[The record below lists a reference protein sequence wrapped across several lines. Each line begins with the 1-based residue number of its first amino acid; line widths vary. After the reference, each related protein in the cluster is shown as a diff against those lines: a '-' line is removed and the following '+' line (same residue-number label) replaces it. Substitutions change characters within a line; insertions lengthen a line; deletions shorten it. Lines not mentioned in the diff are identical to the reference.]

1 MRKLLSTLLAL
12 SLALSL
18 GACAV
23 KVDPTGPDAPK
34 PSQPETPELTFAV
47 GTPLTHESTYTADD
61 GTLLLHT
68 NYELPQLEL
77 RTADGALYEPGAAAT
92 QSAAVAVRDAFNAE
106 MERCYAAV
114 LSNESELAQEARDH
128 YGSDSMSFEYIYYED
143 ELLGEV
149 VYQTDGLISVL
160 ANAYAFYGG
169 AHPNTS
175 TLTWSFDLTT
185 GEFLTL
191 DSLDAQP
198 STDSALGESL
208 THTLAMAV
216 LEQIDAQGLSE
227 YYFEDYASYIFDLA
241 ANASFYFNGKGLT
254 IVFDPAVIAP
264 YAASA
269 QKFEIPYSR
278 FYNALDSHT
287 QSLLNVPQD
296 EIIIADYYTTKTL
309 WSWFNMTTP
318 PVDSGAPGITVDG
331 LPLARVTLGD
341 VNTLDELRA
350 QGFKAFYVAIGCQGG
365 RLAGIPGEDAEDVT
379 VAVDFLR
386 EVNSGKIDALP
397 GRTIVVGG
405 GNVAIDVAR
414 NACRLGSE
422 HVEMFCLESEA
433 QMPAS
438 EEERREAIE
447 DGAHISCGWGPKE
460 VHLDEA
466 GRVCGIT
473 FKRCTRVFDDE
484 GRFAPEYDENDLRR
498 VDADRVIMS
507 IGQSIV
513 WGDLLAGSK
522 VELGRGQGAL
532 ADPQTYQ
539 TAEPDIFVG
548 GDVYTGPS
556 FAIDAIAAGHEAAVS
571 IHRFVQPGST
581 LTIGRNQRRY
591 TALDR
596 DDVVLESY
604 DNASREV
611 AHVDR
616 EREKAAPFSE
626 YVETFTEEQVRAETA
641 RCLGCGASIV
651 DPNKCIGCGVCT
663 TKCEFDA
670 IHLHRDLPECSK
682 MVKSED
688 KFKAILPYM
697 AKREIKIRFAKKEK

>member
-1 MRKLLSTLLAL
+1 MKKLFASLLAL

-191 DSLDAQP
+191 DGLDAQP

-241 ANASFYFNGKGLT
+241 ANASFYFNDKGMT

-264 YAASA
+264 YAASGP
-269 QKFEIPYSR
+269 QTFEIPYSH
-278 FYNALDSHT
+278 FYNALDAHT
-287 QSLLNVPQD
+287 QSLLDVPQD

-350 QGFKAFYVAIGCQGG
+350 LLCEHVSAELADEWLATGRFVESDGALYAAWADRGSDITIDTESYLVAWNGD
-365 RLAGIPGEDAEDVT
+365 AGELMQTITRREWNDETG
-379 VAVDFLR
+379 DF
-386 EVNSGKIDALP
+386 VP
-397 GRTIVVGG
+397 VP
-405 GNVAIDVAR
+405 
-414 NACRLGSE
+414 GSE
-422 HVEMFCLESEA
+422 TYYAYPFTTMSRHA
-433 QMPAS
+433 
-438 EEERREAIE
+438 
-447 DGAHISCGWGPKE
+447 
-460 VHLDEA
+460 
-466 GRVCGIT
+466 
-473 FKRCTRVFDDE
+473 VFSA
-484 GRFAPEYDENDLRR
+484 FP
-498 VDADRVIMS
+498 
-507 IGQSIV
+507 
-513 WGDLLAGSK
+513 
-522 VELGRGQGAL
+522 
-532 ADPQTYQ
+532 
-539 TAEPDIFVG
+539 
-548 GDVYTGPS
+548 
-556 FAIDAIAAGHEAAVS
+556 
-571 IHRFVQPGST
+571 
-581 LTIGRNQRRY
+581 
-591 TALDR
+591 
-596 DDVVLESY
+596 
-604 DNASREV
+604 
-611 AHVDR
+611 
-616 EREKAAPFSE
+616 
-626 YVETFTEEQVRAETA
+626 
-641 RCLGCGASIV
+641 C
-651 DPNKCIGCGVCT
+651 
-663 TKCEFDA
+663 
-670 IHLHRDLPECSK
+670 
-682 MVKSED
+682 
-688 KFKAILPYM
+688 PY
-697 AKREIKIRFAKKEK
+697 

>member
-1 MRKLLSTLLAL
+1 MKKLFASLLAL

-92 QSAAVAVRDAFNAE
+92 QSTAVAVRDAFNAE

-128 YGSDSMSFEYIYYED
+128 YGSDSMSFEYSYYED

-175 TLTWSFDLTT
+175 TLAWSFDLTT

-191 DSLDAQP
+191 DGLDAQP

-241 ANASFYFNGKGLT
+241 ANASFYFNDKGMT

-269 QKFEIPYSR
+269 QKFEIPYSH

-350 QGFKAFYVAIGCQGG
+350 LLCEHVSAELADEWLATGRFVESDGALYAACADRGSDITIDTESYLVAWNGD
-365 RLAGIPGEDAEDVT
+365 AGEIMQTITRREWNDETG
-379 VAVDFLR
+379 DF
-386 EVNSGKIDALP
+386 VSVP
-397 GRTIVVGG
+397 
-405 GNVAIDVAR
+405 
-414 NACRLGSE
+414 GSE
-422 HVEMFCLESEA
+422 TYYGYPFTTMNRHA
-433 QMPAS
+433 
-438 EEERREAIE
+438 
-447 DGAHISCGWGPKE
+447 
-460 VHLDEA
+460 
-466 GRVCGIT
+466 
-473 FKRCTRVFDDE
+473 VFSA
-484 GRFAPEYDENDLRR
+484 FP
-498 VDADRVIMS
+498 
-507 IGQSIV
+507 
-513 WGDLLAGSK
+513 
-522 VELGRGQGAL
+522 
-532 ADPQTYQ
+532 
-539 TAEPDIFVG
+539 
-548 GDVYTGPS
+548 
-556 FAIDAIAAGHEAAVS
+556 
-571 IHRFVQPGST
+571 
-581 LTIGRNQRRY
+581 
-591 TALDR
+591 
-596 DDVVLESY
+596 
-604 DNASREV
+604 
-611 AHVDR
+611 
-616 EREKAAPFSE
+616 
-626 YVETFTEEQVRAETA
+626 
-641 RCLGCGASIV
+641 C
-651 DPNKCIGCGVCT
+651 
-663 TKCEFDA
+663 
-670 IHLHRDLPECSK
+670 
-682 MVKSED
+682 
-688 KFKAILPYM
+688 PY
-697 AKREIKIRFAKKEK
+697 

>member
-1 MRKLLSTLLAL
+1 MKKLFASLLAL

-92 QSAAVAVRDAFNAE
+92 QSTAVAVRDAFNAE

-128 YGSDSMSFEYIYYED
+128 YGSDSMSFEYSYYED

-175 TLTWSFDLTT
+175 TLAWSFDLTT

-191 DSLDAQP
+191 DGLDAQP

-216 LEQIDAQGLSE
+216 LEQIDVQGLSE

-241 ANASFYFNGKGLT
+241 ANASFYFNDKGMT

-269 QKFEIPYSR
+269 QKFEIPYSH

-350 QGFKAFYVAIGCQGG
+350 LLCEHVSAELADEWLATGRFVESDGALYAACADRGSDITIDTESYLVAWNGD
-365 RLAGIPGEDAEDVT
+365 AGEIMQTITRREWNDETG
-379 VAVDFLR
+379 DF
-386 EVNSGKIDALP
+386 VP
-397 GRTIVVGG
+397 VP
-405 GNVAIDVAR
+405 
-414 NACRLGSE
+414 GSE
-422 HVEMFCLESEA
+422 TYYGYPFTTMNRHA
-433 QMPAS
+433 
-438 EEERREAIE
+438 
-447 DGAHISCGWGPKE
+447 
-460 VHLDEA
+460 
-466 GRVCGIT
+466 
-473 FKRCTRVFDDE
+473 VFSA
-484 GRFAPEYDENDLRR
+484 FP
-498 VDADRVIMS
+498 
-507 IGQSIV
+507 
-513 WGDLLAGSK
+513 
-522 VELGRGQGAL
+522 
-532 ADPQTYQ
+532 
-539 TAEPDIFVG
+539 
-548 GDVYTGPS
+548 
-556 FAIDAIAAGHEAAVS
+556 
-571 IHRFVQPGST
+571 
-581 LTIGRNQRRY
+581 
-591 TALDR
+591 
-596 DDVVLESY
+596 
-604 DNASREV
+604 
-611 AHVDR
+611 
-616 EREKAAPFSE
+616 
-626 YVETFTEEQVRAETA
+626 
-641 RCLGCGASIV
+641 C
-651 DPNKCIGCGVCT
+651 
-663 TKCEFDA
+663 
-670 IHLHRDLPECSK
+670 
-682 MVKSED
+682 
-688 KFKAILPYM
+688 PY
-697 AKREIKIRFAKKEK
+697 

>member
-1 MRKLLSTLLAL
+1 MKKLFASLLAL

-23 KVDPTGPDAPK
+23 KVGPTGPDAPK

-191 DSLDAQP
+191 DGLDAQP

-241 ANASFYFNGKGLT
+241 VNASFYFNDKGIV

-350 QGFKAFYVAIGCQGG
+350 LLCEHVSAELADEWLATGRFVESDGALYAACADRGSDITIDTESYLVAWNGD
-365 RLAGIPGEDAEDVT
+365 AGEIMQTITRREWNDETG
-379 VAVDFLR
+379 DF
-386 EVNSGKIDALP
+386 VP
-397 GRTIVVGG
+397 VP
-405 GNVAIDVAR
+405 
-414 NACRLGSE
+414 GSE
-422 HVEMFCLESEA
+422 TYYGYPFTTMNRHA
-433 QMPAS
+433 
-438 EEERREAIE
+438 
-447 DGAHISCGWGPKE
+447 
-460 VHLDEA
+460 
-466 GRVCGIT
+466 
-473 FKRCTRVFDDE
+473 VFSA
-484 GRFAPEYDENDLRR
+484 FP
-498 VDADRVIMS
+498 
-507 IGQSIV
+507 
-513 WGDLLAGSK
+513 
-522 VELGRGQGAL
+522 
-532 ADPQTYQ
+532 
-539 TAEPDIFVG
+539 
-548 GDVYTGPS
+548 
-556 FAIDAIAAGHEAAVS
+556 
-571 IHRFVQPGST
+571 
-581 LTIGRNQRRY
+581 
-591 TALDR
+591 
-596 DDVVLESY
+596 
-604 DNASREV
+604 
-611 AHVDR
+611 
-616 EREKAAPFSE
+616 
-626 YVETFTEEQVRAETA
+626 
-641 RCLGCGASIV
+641 C
-651 DPNKCIGCGVCT
+651 
-663 TKCEFDA
+663 
-670 IHLHRDLPECSK
+670 
-682 MVKSED
+682 
-688 KFKAILPYM
+688 PY
-697 AKREIKIRFAKKEK
+697 

>member
-1 MRKLLSTLLAL
+1 MKKLFASLLAL

-350 QGFKAFYVAIGCQGG
+350 LLCEHVSAELADEWLATGRFVESDGALYAAWADRGSDITIDTESYLVAWNGD
-365 RLAGIPGEDAEDVT
+365 AGEIMQTITRREWNDETG
-379 VAVDFLR
+379 DF
-386 EVNSGKIDALP
+386 VP
-397 GRTIVVGG
+397 VP
-405 GNVAIDVAR
+405 
-414 NACRLGSE
+414 GSE
-422 HVEMFCLESEA
+422 AYYGYPF
-433 QMPAS
+433 
-438 EEERREAIE
+438 
-447 DGAHISCGWGPKE
+447 
-460 VHLDEA
+460 
-466 GRVCGIT
+466 IT
-473 FKRCTRVFDDE
+473 MNRHAVFSA
-484 GRFAPEYDENDLRR
+484 FP
-498 VDADRVIMS
+498 
-507 IGQSIV
+507 
-513 WGDLLAGSK
+513 
-522 VELGRGQGAL
+522 
-532 ADPQTYQ
+532 
-539 TAEPDIFVG
+539 
-548 GDVYTGPS
+548 
-556 FAIDAIAAGHEAAVS
+556 
-571 IHRFVQPGST
+571 
-581 LTIGRNQRRY
+581 
-591 TALDR
+591 
-596 DDVVLESY
+596 
-604 DNASREV
+604 
-611 AHVDR
+611 
-616 EREKAAPFSE
+616 
-626 YVETFTEEQVRAETA
+626 
-641 RCLGCGASIV
+641 C
-651 DPNKCIGCGVCT
+651 
-663 TKCEFDA
+663 
-670 IHLHRDLPECSK
+670 
-682 MVKSED
+682 
-688 KFKAILPYM
+688 PY
-697 AKREIKIRFAKKEK
+697 

>member
-1 MRKLLSTLLAL
+1 MKKLLSTLLAL

-23 KVDPTGPDAPK
+23 KVDPSEPDAPK

-92 QSAAVAVRDAFNAE
+92 QSATVAVRDAFNAE

-191 DSLDAQP
+191 DGLDTQP

-216 LEQIDAQGLSE
+216 LEQIEAQGLSE

-241 ANASFYFNGKGLT
+241 ANASFYFNDKGMT

-269 QKFEIPYSR
+269 QKFEIPYSH

-318 PVDSGAPGITVDG
+318 PVDSGAPDITVDG
-331 LPLARVTLGD
+331 LPLARVMLGD

-350 QGFKAFYVAIGCQGG
+350 LLC
-365 RLAGIPGEDAEDVT
+365 
-379 VAVDFLR
+379 
-386 EVNSGKIDALP
+386 
-397 GRTIVVGG
+397 
-405 GNVAIDVAR
+405 
-414 NACRLGSE
+414 E
-422 HVEMFCLESEA
+422 HVSAELADEWLATGRFVESDGA
-433 QMPAS
+433 LYAAATSPSTPRAIWSRGTAMPA
-438 EEERREAIE
+438 R
-447 DGAHISCGWGPKE
+447 SCRPS
-460 VHLDEA
+460 
-466 GRVCGIT
+466 
-473 FKRCTRVFDDE
+473 
-484 GRFAPEYDENDLRR
+484 P
-498 VDADRVIMS
+498 
-507 IGQSIV
+507 
-513 WGDLLAGSK
+513 
-522 VELGRGQGAL
+522 
-532 ADPQTYQ
+532 
-539 TAEPDIFVG
+539 VG
-548 GDVYTGPS
+548 NGM
-556 FAIDAIAAGHEAAVS
+556 
-571 IHRFVQPGST
+571 
-581 LTIGRNQRRY
+581 
-591 TALDR
+591 
-596 DDVVLESY
+596 
-604 DNASREV
+604 
-611 AHVDR
+611 
-616 EREKAAPFSE
+616 
-626 YVETFTEEQVRAETA
+626 
-641 RCLGCGASIV
+641 
-651 DPNKCIGCGVCT
+651 
-663 TKCEFDA
+663 TK
-670 IHLHRDLPECSK
+670 P
-682 MVKSED
+682 
-688 KFKAILPYM
+688 AILCLFPE
-697 AKREIKIRFAKKEK
+697 ARLITPTPLPR